1 MVCLVATHTLKAA
14 GAQQSSSVAGQLG
27 DMDSSGTVDHSDIDP
42 FVLGLVDPNT
52 YVDEYGL
59 DLNAVGDMDA
69 SGKMDND
76 DINPFVGLLVPA
88 QAVPEPVTLSLLA
101 LGACLPLLRKK
112 RT

>member
-42 FVLGLVDPNT
+42 FV
-52 YVDEYGL
+52 
-59 DLNAVGDMDA
+59 
-69 SGKMDND
+69 
-76 DINPFVGLLVPA
+76 GLLVPA